1 MLTFLNLIWRVR
13 LGVALLVAL
22 FAVLG
27 LTAGYGAAHMQA
39 AVQRLAQV
47 EAAQVE
53 QATRTLFLVND
64 LERDIHLLVNS
75 NPTASELMRFK
86 QSLPGRDKAIGA
98 ALAGAASQLNQ
109 PAERAALAR
118 LQSLHRTLIT
128 LAPQLASLL
137 QSGQEPE
144 AVKTALR

>member
-64 LERDIHLLVNS
+64 LERDIH
-75 NPTASELMRFK
+75 
-86 QSLPGRDKAIGA
+86 
-98 ALAGAASQLNQ
+98 
-109 PAERAALAR
+109 
-118 LQSLHRTLIT
+118 
-128 LAPQLASLL
+128 
-137 QSGQEPE
+137 
-144 AVKTALR
+144 